1 MLLATASTSRLVIYL
16 ALGLVVG
23 FIAYRSSEKF
33 KRENRVTPWHMPSLV
48 WGLIG
53 FISLLLCAILFLI
66 ARRTTKPA
74 PQTTF
79 SGSST
84 RQVPAGWYRDPQRQ
98 HELRFWDGAQWTAR
112 VEDGGVEQSQRSE
125 SAN

>member
-16 ALGLVVG
+16 AVGLVVA

-74 PQTTF
+74 PQTTP

-84 RQVPAGWYRDPQRQ
+84 RQVPAGWYPDPQRQ
-98 HELRFWDGAQWTAR
+98 HEFRFWDGVQWTAR
-112 VEDGGVEQSQRSE
+112 VEDAGVEPVAE
-125 SAN
+125 A